1 LRDLLAEDVNR
12 IADRIAY
19 FGANI
24 RGTRPYW
31 GSRQKELMAII
42 KDIKSPH
49 LFATASA
56 ADVQWKDLHR
66 LMPQQVP
73 IEATEQERIKIC
85 NENLNNNPAI
95 AAWYFYR
102 RWMLFF
108 EVVLKPKFKIRDWWF
123 RFEWQFHG
131 FSHVHAFFWL
141 EDAPS
146 VEELDLN
153 KPETIIKFLDFW
165 DPLVSAWN
173 PSKR

>member
-1 LRDLLAEDVNR
+1 MRDLLAEDVNR

-73 IEATEQERIKIC
+73 INATEQERIKIC
-85 NENLNNNPAI
+85 NENLNNNPTI
-95 AAWYFYR
+95 AASYIYR

-108 EVVLKPKFKIRDWWF
+108 ELVLKPKNSRL
-123 RFEWQFHG
+123 
-131 FSHVHAFFWL
+131 VV
-141 EDAPS
+141 S
-146 VEELDLN
+146 V
-153 KPETIIKFLDFW
+153 
-165 DPLVSAWN
+165 
-173 PSKR
+173 